1 MTGEYLSTQ
10 AMKDVES
17 ADIFTTMEQIGEM
30 GMEMGAMARIDPCET
45 IGLALQDTYG
55 QLGFPLRIIDRNGL
69 HNSEVLKIEKH
80 TTLPPGGFEVPAGY
94 PVKSF
99 DAMMQQGMRGME
111 MPQMQEMPQDFDPAE
126 FERRMQEMMQQMGRE

>member
-45 IGLALQDTYG
+45 IGLALQDTYANLDSLSG
-55 QLGFPLRIIDRNGL
+55 
-69 HNSEVLKIEKH
+69 
-80 TTLPPGGFEVPAGY
+80 
-94 PVKSF
+94 
-99 DAMMQQGMRGME
+99 
-111 MPQMQEMPQDFDPAE
+111 
-126 FERRMQEMMQQMGRE
+126 